1 MNKEEAN
8 EVLIKLWLEKAS
20 DALASARLELDEGHL
35 SFAVN
40 RLYYSCFY
48 AVTAL
53 LLKSGKQF
61 ARHSAV
67 ISEFNRN
74 YVKTGKVNVAWSK
87 FYQKLFDDRQ
97 ESDYTPILRG
107 CWSTRVSITTRRRTA
122 CFLESSVSL
131 SRTRPVSI
139 RWLEALSGPQH
150 NA

>member
-40 RLYYSCFY
+40 RLYYSSFY

-61 ARHSAV
+61 AIHSAV
-67 ISEFNRN
+67 MSEFNRT

-97 ESDYTPILRG
+97 ESDYIPTATFEHSDILQR
-107 CWSTRVSITTRRRTA
+107 IEQA
-122 CFLESSVSL
+122 ASL
-131 SRTRPVSI
+131 IKTI
-139 RWLEALSGPQH
+139 CDLINL
-150 NA
+150 